1 MPWVVVLPVKHAD
14 RGKTRLDVADPADR
28 VRLARAVALDSLAAV
43 RACPD
48 VAVRLVVTGDPQVS
62 QVARAAGDEVL
73 DDPARGWTP
82 RSTPAW
88 RRPRAGGRSS
98 TWRCCSPTC
107 PRCARPSLSEALQVA
122 AGHDRALVADH
133 EGSGTVLLTASA
145 GVAAHP
151 AFGPGSAAAHQALGA
166 VPLTAQVP
174 SLRQDVDTVAD
185 LRRAAE
191 PGAGTADRTRRCGR
205 RSGVACPRAG
215 HRPRVRRRRQ
225 RQRAARRRPA
235 GAVHRGGV
243 RAQHV
248 AAAARRP
255 AGLDRA
261 RRRDRTGGAAVADRR
276 GLSPGHP
283 RS

>member
-73 DDPARGWTP
+73 ADPARGLDAAVDAGLATAARRWP
-82 RSTPAW
+82 ELDVAVLLADVPAL
-88 RRPRAGGRSS
+88 RPAE
-98 TWRCCSPTC
+98 
-107 PRCARPSLSEALQVA
+107 LSEALQVA

-191 PGAGTADRTRRCGR
+191 LGLGPLTA
-205 RSGVACPRAG
+205 
-215 HRPRVRRRRQ
+215 
-225 RQRAARRRPA
+225 RAAA
-235 GAVHRGGV
+235 D
-243 RAQHV
+243 
-248 AAAARRP
+248 
-255 AGLDRA
+255 AGLA
-261 RRRDRTGGAAVADRR
+261 
-276 GLSPGHP
+276 
-283 RS
+283 